1 MQKTNHEKFRI
12 EKVIKKNEDKL
23 YVKGKGCDN
32 SFNSWS
38 DNKKILSKMSQYF
51 PEPYEPIGGDVNIKV
66 DLLNYAPKTD
76 LKGGT
81 EIDTSN
87 LASKSDLVSFA
98 LI

>member
-1 MQKTNHEKFRI
+1 
-12 EKVIKKNEDKL
+12 
-23 YVKGKGCDN
+23 
-32 SFNSWS
+32 
-38 DNKKILSKMSQYF
+38 MSQYF